1 MAKLLLLFVICVGLL
16 PVAVQ
21 AQENTEFIPG
31 EVWKDTDGNPI
42 NAHGGGLLFCHIRQ
56 CGVGKYHER
65 RNFRLFRQFQPQL
78 FQCVKQLGVVRG
90 ELCCLRD
97 WRFRFM
103 GLLHQHGNRF
113 APVENL
119 PRCRGQEHGLVLL
132 LRPEIPFRFQMVEH
146 GVGVASC
153 TVLQQAIGADF
164 VQPQL
169 LHPLVP
175 AAPQNVPQ
183 QIRAYVVAQGVV
195 YPLYAGKNDLRF
207 PGDVH

>member
-1 MAKLLLLFVICVGLL
+1 
-16 PVAVQ
+16 
-21 AQENTEFIPG
+21 
-31 EVWKDTDGNPI
+31 
-42 NAHGGGLLFCHIRQ
+42 
-56 CGVGKYHER
+56 
-65 RNFRLFRQFQPQL
+65 
-78 FQCVKQLGVVRG
+78 
-90 ELCCLRD
+90 
-97 WRFRFM
+97 M
-103 GLLHQHGNRF
+103 GLLHQHGDRF

-153 TVLQQAIGADF
+153 PVLQQAVGADF

-183 QIRAYVVAQGVV
+183 QIRAYIVAQSVV